1 MYPKLFARTGLSL
14 ERLHSFLS
22 VADAGSIA
30 KAAGADTVRQSQY
43 SRQIGELEE
52 FFGARLTRR
61 QGRSLVLTSSGKELA
76 ALIRAQFDGLDGFL
90 KSATDAPVE
99 MSIGAG
105 DSLITWLILPR
116 LATFQSKFPRVRL
129 KIDNLRSRDIIER
142 LGENRLDFGLV
153 RSNTVRPPLRQTKL
167 GNVSYQ
173 LFVPKPMLAM
183 ASKLTP
189 MEMLTQFPIA
199 TLGSDGDFFDRLLDE
214 ATKRNIEINL
224 KVVTQSFPQ
233 AARAVMSGHYAG
245 VLPAHAAVDLA
256 PIGAKAYR
264 LPFLNEAARA
274 IVLAWSPRS
283 VRTRFDGEEVRA
295 ELAKILSLGKSEYE
309 KIK

>member
-61 QGRSLVLTSSGKELA
+61 QGRSLVLTAQGKELA

-90 KSATDAPVE
+90 KNATDAPIE

-116 LATFQSKFPRVRL
+116 LAAFQNKFPRVRL
-129 KIDNLRSRDIIER
+129 KLDNLRSRDIIER

-153 RSNTVRPPLRQTKL
+153 RSNTVRPPLRQTKI

-173 LFVPKPMLAM
+173 LFVPKPLLAQ
-183 ASKLTP
+183 AKQLTP
-189 MEMLTQFPIA
+189 VEMLTKFPIA

-214 ATKRNIEINL
+214 ATKRKIEINL

-233 AARAVMSGHYAG
+233 AARAVLSGHYAG

-256 PIGAKAYR
+256 PVGAKAFR
-264 LPFLNEAARA
+264 LPFLNTVARS
-274 IVLAWSPRS
+274 IVLAWSPRA
-283 VRTRFDGEEVRA
+283 VRTRFDGEEIRA
-295 ELAKILSLGKSEYE
+295 ELASILSLGEGD
-309 KIK
+309 I